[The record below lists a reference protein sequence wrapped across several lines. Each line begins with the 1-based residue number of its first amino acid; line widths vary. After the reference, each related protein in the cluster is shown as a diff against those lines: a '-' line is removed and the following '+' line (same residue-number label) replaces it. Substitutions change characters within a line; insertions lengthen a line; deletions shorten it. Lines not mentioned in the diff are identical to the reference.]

1 MSGSPAPTL
10 YTNGS
15 QGAPA
20 PSHAEEHSKTS
31 FTLLASLPV
40 ELVHEILRIGADD
53 CGATNRSTVDSI
65 SRTCRLGYTLAIPF
79 LYRVFVV
86 DFSDYTMLYARMFE
100 EQSVFADGVLSVPAV
115 RRLCPLVQHLVLRT
129 PDSLSPLNADR
140 FNHFTSLSSIIVNYP
155 RPAVILPR
163 DIRGP
168 THVHYGDR
176 CPRILPPSVTHV
188 SITIALNVMNEIDL
202 GEFRDLDEEDNWS
215 PTVTHVSLEFSERIR
230 YAYQLTGLLDSFLR
244 LPNIEQVVVRLFT
257 GALHPRSQVMTLRG
271 IYDAEDRSRVRLWA
285 DNRWFDEDGAVI
297 DTMVA
302 DAYAGCTP
310 WTKAWALTDEEL
322 APAASLSLDYLI
334 FGAYESDYS
343 EDDDNDDDEDLSE
356 DEK

>member
-1 MSGSPAPTL
+1 MTESAAPTP
-10 YTNGS
+10 YTNES
-15 QGAPA
+15 GALA
-20 PSHAEEHSKTS
+20 TSHAEEHSIAPL
-31 FTLLASLPV
+31 TLFASLPV
-40 ELVHEILRIGADD
+40 ELVHEILRMSADD
-53 CGATNRSTVDSI
+53 CGATNRATVNSI
-65 SRTCRLGYTLAIPF
+65 SKTCRLGYTIAIPF

-86 DFSDYTMLYARMFE
+86 DVSDYTTLYSRLFE
-100 EQSVFADGVLSVPAV
+100 EQSAFPDGVLCEPAV

-129 PDSLSPLNADR
+129 PESLSPLTADS
-140 FNHFTSLSSIIVNYP
+140 FNYFTRLSSIFVNYA
-155 RPAVILPR
+155 RPAVWLPI

-168 THVHYGDR
+168 TRVHYGDR
-176 CPRILPPSVTHV
+176 CPRILPPCVNHV
-188 SITIALNVMNEIDL
+188 SITIVLNVMNEIDL
-202 GEFRDLDEEDNWS
+202 VDFRDLDEEDSWS
-215 PTVTHVSLEFSERIR
+215 STVTHISLEFSERIR

-244 LPNIEQVVVRLFT
+244 LPKIEQVVVRLFT

-271 IYDAEDRSRVRLWA
+271 IYDAQDRSRVRLWA
-285 DNRWFDEDGAVI
+285 DNRWFDEDGTAI

-334 FGAYESDYS
+334 FGASESDYS
-343 EDDDNDDDEDLSE
+343 EDDDDDDDDENLSY